1 MLSLS
6 FLFTYLSL
14 SQILNILSHINNLL
28 TVSELLQVTMFNNY
42 LSIRRILLF
51 LVVVQL
57 LVLLFFLIPDGSLSN
72 GFKV

>member
-28 TVSELLQVTMFNNY
+28 TVSELLQVTIFNNY

-51 LVVVQL
+51 LVAVQL
-57 LVLLFFLIPDGSLSN
+57 LVLLFFLIPDGSLSK